1 MKNEINNWH
10 VASIMA
16 PGPRLGGAL
25 EVYRGWTPCMVWC
38 GETFASNNWR
48 YISEGVFEFRQEQDL
63 TAFLLRWS

>member
-1 MKNEINNWH
+1 MKNGLTNWY

-16 PGPRLGGAL
+16 PSEVAPRGKM
-25 EVYRGWTPCMVWC
+25 YQGWTPCMVWC

-63 TAFLLRWS
+63 TAFLLRWA